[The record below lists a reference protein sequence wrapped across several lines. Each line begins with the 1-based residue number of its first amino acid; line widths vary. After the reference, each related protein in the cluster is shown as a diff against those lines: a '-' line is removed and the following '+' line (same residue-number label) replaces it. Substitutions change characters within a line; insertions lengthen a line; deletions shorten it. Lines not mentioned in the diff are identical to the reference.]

1 MAGPLGRHGA
11 PTHPALAAQEV
22 GAVNENQSPSSEL
35 AEVLGI
41 LKNACTEMHGVQ
53 TKLDKVAGLPEKLD
67 NLKEWLTKLE
77 DKIDKSAAAHAALQS
92 QYLSQSHKHEL
103 EIQAI
108 QLTLKNYNTIVK
120 LVYDT
125 QKTLQ
130 INSAVTGV
138 LVVALLAIVANGP
151 AWWNL
156 FKSNPKTTSLLP
168 MTIPREQG

>member
-1 MAGPLGRHGA
+1 VAGPLGRHGA

-92 QYLSQSHKHEL
+92 QY
-103 EIQAI
+103 
-108 QLTLKNYNTIVK
+108 
-120 LVYDT
+120 
-125 QKTLQ
+125 
-130 INSAVTGV
+130 
-138 LVVALLAIVANGP
+138 
-151 AWWNL
+151 
-156 FKSNPKTTSLLP
+156 
-168 MTIPREQG
+168 